1 MALNLLNV
9 ATVTA
14 VTTYQAPA
22 VTTAVT
28 ALTNASASGH
38 IFKVNS
44 IVVANVSATA
54 AAVTISVNS
63 AAAGAGTAYRIAY
76 QIAVPAKGTLVVTD
90 KNSFFYLMENQSVV
104 VTSGTASAL
113 EYVIS
118 YEDMA

>member
-1 MALNLLNV
+1 M
-9 ATVTA
+9 
-14 VTTYQAPA
+14 
-22 VTTAVT
+22 
-28 ALTNASASGH
+28 G